1 MNFERAD
8 TPKVNEDMDCICLQT
23 ALDRLLGETMAELKQ
38 IKPDILIEFRQ
49 RYIGPFIRRYGNM
62 LRVCDCPE
70 SGLANRVGS
79 IDLRLMNRYTAVHSD
94 PIVWNERDTG
104 DSGSSD
110 HRYAFFNDAVFGEN
124 GIPDSRTPQYGGELH
139 GSDEEISKTAS
150 NGPD

>member
-1 MNFERAD
+1 MKKSRLFS
-8 TPKVNEDMDCICLQT
+8 VI
-23 ALDRLLGETMAELKQ
+23 ALALAGTMVLG
-38 IKPDILIEFRQ
+38 
-49 RYIGPFIRRYGNM
+49 G
-62 LRVCDCPE
+62 C
-70 SGLANRVGS
+70 
-79 IDLRLMNRYTAVHSD
+79 
-94 PIVWNERDTG
+94 G

>member
-1 MNFERAD
+1 
-8 TPKVNEDMDCICLQT
+8 
-23 ALDRLLGETMAELKQ
+23 
-38 IKPDILIEFRQ
+38 
-49 RYIGPFIRRYGNM
+49 M

-94 PIVWNERDTG
+94 PIVWNERETPETAALQIIDTP
-104 DSGSSD
+104 
-110 HRYAFFNDAVFGEN
+110 FFNDAVFGEN